1 MLSSSDKQNP
11 PGCLRYTL
19 WILLG
24 LLGVIVA
31 GFSVSTCL
39 LYCGC
44 KPLTNVD
51 DARADLEREIEKKPR
66 LFYIQAPPQQVI
78 ITPLPTGDE
87 IKAQGGW
94 FFEVL
99 IDPKDARKTLYITN
113 FGCSRMDIAIGP

>member
-1 MLSSSDKQNP
+1 
-11 PGCLRYTL
+11 LRYII

-24 LLGVIVA
+24 LLGIIVA
-31 GFSVSTCL
+31 GFSISTCIR
-39 LYCGC
+39 YCGC

-66 LFYIQAPPQQVI
+66 RFDIQATPQHVI
-78 ITPLPTGDE
+78 ITPLPAGDE

-94 FFEVL
+94 FFRVL
-99 IDPKDARKTLYITN
+99 IGPEDARKTLYITN